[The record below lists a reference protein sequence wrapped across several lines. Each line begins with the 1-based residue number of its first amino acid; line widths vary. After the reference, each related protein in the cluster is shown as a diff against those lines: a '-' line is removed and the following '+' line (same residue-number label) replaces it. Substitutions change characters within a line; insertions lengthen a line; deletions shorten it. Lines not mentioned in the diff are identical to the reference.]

1 MRVRQLCHPVKGLRS
16 EGFRVVANK
25 TPKGEPCTVRLS
37 ASDASGDLVIFE
49 CLGGKLTIRHGKDDL
64 VMNWSWKTIGASTML
79 NRSCRRSLRGSLLQ
93 QRLRMTTDS

>member
-79 NRSCRRSLRGSLLQ
+79 PG
-93 QRLRMTTDS
+93 TDRAADRFVRVFSSNVYE